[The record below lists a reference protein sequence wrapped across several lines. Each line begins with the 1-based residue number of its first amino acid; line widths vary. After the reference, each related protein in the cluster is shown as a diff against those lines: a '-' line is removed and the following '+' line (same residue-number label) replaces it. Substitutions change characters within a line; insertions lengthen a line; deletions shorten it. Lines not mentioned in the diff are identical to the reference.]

1 MADDGNG
8 RSPEGDG
15 SDRGPAATPPAGEAA
30 GRAPD
35 EVAAIRADLD
45 AAKEKL
51 LRAYADLENYKKR
64 AAREKQE
71 ALRLGNEGLLRD
83 LLPVID
89 NLERA
94 HAHARGVAGAEAIAE
109 GITLVHRGLLETLER
124 HGVRPVEAR
133 GTAFDPK
140 LHEAIG
146 HVESE
151 HPANTVVDEHQ
162 RGYALHDRL
171 LRPALVTVGKGRQGG
186 VETSEDD
193 G

>member
-15 SDRGPAATPPAGEAA
+15 SDRDPAATARAGDAA
-30 GRAPD
+30 RPAPD
-35 EVAAIRADLD
+35 EVAAVRADLD

-71 ALRLGNEGLLRD
+71 ALRHGNEGLLRD

-94 HAHARGVAGAEAIAE
+94 LAHARGVTGAEAVAE
-109 GITLVHRGLLETLER
+109 GIALVHRGLVETLER

-133 GTAFDPK
+133 GAAFDPN